1 MYNVDVG
8 ITVARGPLT
17 LSPGKQ
23 DPQTKRR
30 SAPSRCP
37 SLSVPH
43 ARTGASSATIMVQ
56 AAKVSASDGSEEA
69 NIGLR
74 SAEAEHLEH
83 GDSDAEARSPQTRSG
98 MQTSSDMPEHGGHSM
113 APPDWSPAGVQ
124 DMLMPYLNKGSIS
137 NLATFS
143 VMLLGMMMTAATKAE
158 HACPAEPETFGQAMA
173 RWVLAAGLFGFA
185 GGITNWVAIK
195 MLFDRVCNLPGSG
208 VIPMRFKEIR
218 QVIKDTIMKTFF
230 DGPYLEQYMN
240 KKMASLAGE
249 LNLGAKLKEVTGHP
263 RPDGTQW
270 PA

>member
-1 MYNVDVG
+1 MRLKTREVDDLPSEG
-8 ITVARGPLT
+8 GSCELITGRLGPLEPRSRNCEALT
-17 LSPGKQ
+17 QTNCSSSP
-23 DPQTKRR
+23 T
-30 SAPSRCP
+30 
-37 SLSVPH
+37 V
-43 ARTGASSATIMVQ
+43 MVQ
-56 AAKVSASDGSEEA
+56 AAKVSASDGSDEA

-74 SAEAEHLEH
+74 SAEADHLEH
-83 GDSDAEARSPQTRSG
+83 GDSDAGPRSPQTRSD
-98 MQTSSDMPEHGGHSM
+98 MQTSSDMPELGHSM

-124 DMLMPYLNKGSIS
+124 DMLMPYLNKGSVS

-143 VMLLGMMMTAATKAE
+143 VMLLGMMLTAATRANPEECPPLAE
-158 HACPAEPETFGQAMA
+158 TSGQAFA

-185 GGITNWVAIK
+185 GGITNWLAIK

-249 LNLGAKLKEVTGHP
+249 LDIGAKIKEVTGILHETRGTP
-263 RPDGTQW
+263 RTP
-270 PA
+270 

>member
-1 MYNVDVG
+1 MSLSQE
-8 ITVARGPLT
+8 RLGPLEPRSRNCEALT
-17 LSPGKQ
+17 QTNCSSSP
-23 DPQTKRR
+23 T
-30 SAPSRCP
+30 
-37 SLSVPH
+37 V
-43 ARTGASSATIMVQ
+43 MVQ
-56 AAKVSASDGSEEA
+56 AAKVSASDGSDEA

-74 SAEAEHLEH
+74 SAEADHLEH
-83 GDSDAEARSPQTRSG
+83 GDSDAGPRSPQTRSD
-98 MQTSSDMPEHGGHSM
+98 MQTSSDMPELGHSM

-124 DMLMPYLNKGSIS
+124 DMLMPYLNKGSVS

-143 VMLLGMMMTAATKAE
+143 VMLLGMMLTAATRANPEECPPLAE
-158 HACPAEPETFGQAMA
+158 TSGQAFA

-185 GGITNWVAIK
+185 GGITNWLAIK

-249 LNLGAKLKEVTGHP
+249 LDIGAKIKEVTGILHETRGTP
-263 RPDGTQW
+263 RTP
-270 PA
+270 